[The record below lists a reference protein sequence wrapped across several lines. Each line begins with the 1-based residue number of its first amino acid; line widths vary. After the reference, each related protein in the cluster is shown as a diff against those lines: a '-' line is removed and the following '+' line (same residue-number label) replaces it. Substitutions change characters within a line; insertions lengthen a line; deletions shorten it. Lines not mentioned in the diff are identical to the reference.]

1 MSIELIIADDHP
13 LLLKGLRDFLEENN
27 FNILAQANNGKDALG
42 LIEKHKPKI
51 AILDLEMP
59 EMTGLEVATACRIKK
74 INTKIILLTLHK
86 EIFILHQAKTLNI
99 SGYLLKDFAIEEL
112 INCIQKIN
120 VGEEYYSEKLFPEE
134 KNNLNTVQNEKLTP
148 SEIKILKLIADGLTS
163 KEIAIKLFIAE
174 RTVDKHRSNIISK
187 MNLDKKHNSLL
198 IWAQNNKGKFF

>member
-1 MSIELIIADDHP
+1 MSVELIIADDHP

-27 FNILAQANNGKDALG
+27 FNILAQANNGKDALT
-42 LIEKHKPKI
+42 LIEKHKPNI

-59 EMTGLEVATACRIKK
+59 EMTGLEVATACKTKK
-74 INTKIILLTLHK
+74 IKTKIILLTLHK

-120 VGEEYYSEKLFPEE
+120 VGEEYYSDKLFPEH
-134 KNNLNTVQNEKLTP
+134 KNNLNSVQNEKLTP

-163 KEIAIKLFIAE
+163 KEIASKLFVAE

-198 IWAQNNKGKFF
+198 IWAQNNKGTIF